1 MEGYNSAVQRLMLLL
16 EVCVGSEVEVW
27 ELECLICE
35 RMGGRALRNSSE
47 SMHRRAQRQD
57 QSA

>member
-1 MEGYNSAVQRLMLLL
+1 MCPCAL
-16 EVCVGSEVEVW
+16 EVCVGRDVEVW
-27 ELECLICE
+27 VLECLIGK

-47 SMHRRAQRQD
+47 SMPIRVERQD